1 MMLSVTIYYLDS
13 RFGDVLGSWLY
24 DRFHDFNVC
33 VIAITVTY
41 ALIVPVLWLVPRRLT
56 ATADGQAVT

>member
-1 MMLSVTIYYLDS
+1 
-13 RFGDVLGSWLY
+13 
-24 DRFHDFNVC
+24 

-56 ATADGQAVT
+56 ATADGQSVT